1 MHVTIRKEAMILKEN
16 KEGCVRMFEGGK
28 ADDEPMK
35 NTTIENKEN

>member
-28 ADDEPMK
+28 EEEQMM
-35 NTTIENKEN
+35 